1 MATGARSS
9 AAHSWPEDLASF
21 PDDGEAARYANDP
34 FEVSAGSVGRRKAA
48 AGFASPA
55 AVDDELA
62 RPESFVDQAK
72 EFLGAWG
79 EMLWELGKG
88 FRDIVQQSLITE
100 DSFVVQKLGKPC
112 AKVTGRLKFLNEYLP
127 EDRDPALAW
136 PVILFV
142 FMLALAALSVN
153 TTNDSFTP
161 DVKKVQKHPS
171 SAIRVQLPDG
181 RHIAY
186 GEQGVP
192 ADRARFTIVTPHPF
206 LFSRLAGIPG
216 IKASLLE
223 EFGVRLVTYDLPGFG
238 ESDPHPG
245 RNLNS
250 SALDMS
256 YLANAVD
263 ATDKFWVLCFSSAC
277 MHAWA
282 ALRYIPDRVAG
293 AAMVAPM
300 INPYEP
306 RMTKDESSRTWAKWV
321 QRRKLTYGLA
331 QRFPKLL
338 SILFRRKFF
347 SGVHGSISDWLSLS
361 MAKKDEALIQQPQ
374 FEEFWHRNV
383 EESIRQGDISPF
395 TEEFVLQVSKWG
407 FSLTDL
413 QVQRK
418 CQHKG
423 ILPWLKSMY
432 SQADCELAGFL
443 SPIHLWQG
451 MDDEVVPPSMAD
463 CISRLLPQ
471 ATIHRLPDEGH
482 FSFFFFCE
490 ECHRQLLS
498 TLFGVPQGPLDK
510 KVELDIVEEPSIVN
524 PALE

>member
-1 MATGARSS
+1 MAEMNSSSSSSSSSSS
-9 AAHSWPEDLASF
+9 ARSWPEELASLL
-21 PDDGEAARYANDP
+21 DDGAARYGSDP
-34 FEVSAGSVGRRKAA
+34 FDRRRKAA
-48 AGFASPA
+48 GFESA
-55 AVDDELA
+55 AFDESA
-62 RPESFVDQAK
+62 RSESLRDQAR
-72 EFLGAWG
+72 EFLRAWG

-88 FRDIVQQSLITE
+88 FKDIVRQSLITE
-100 DSFVVQKLGKPC
+100 DSFVVRKVGKPC
-112 AKVTGRLKFLNEYLP
+112 AEVSGRLKFLNEYLP

-153 TTNDSFTP
+153 MTNDSFAP
-161 DVKKVQKHPS
+161 HVKKVQKHPS

-192 ADRARFTIVTPHPF
+192 ADRARFTIVIPHSF

-216 IKASLLE
+216 IKVSLLE

-238 ESDPHPG
+238 ESDPHPE

-256 YLANAVD
+256 YLANSVD

-282 ALRYIPDRVAG
+282 TLRYIPDRVAG
-293 AAMVAPM
+293 VAMVAPM

-331 QRFPKLL
+331 RRFPKLL
-338 SILFRRKFF
+338 SVLFRRKFF
-347 SGVHGSISDWLSLS
+347 SGIHGSISDWLSLS

-395 TEEFVLQVSKWG
+395 TEEYVLQVSKWS
-407 FSLTDL
+407 FSLADL
-413 QVQRK
+413 QVQKK

-432 SQADCELAGFL
+432 SQADCELTGYL
-443 SPIHLWQG
+443 GPIHLWQG
-451 MDDEVVPPSMAD
+451 MDDEVVPPPMAD
-463 CISRLLPQ
+463 CISRLVPQ

-482 FSFFFFCE
+482 FSFFFFCD
-490 ECHRQLLS
+490 ECHRQVFS

-510 KVELDIVEEPSIVN
+510 KADVAIIKEPLIAN